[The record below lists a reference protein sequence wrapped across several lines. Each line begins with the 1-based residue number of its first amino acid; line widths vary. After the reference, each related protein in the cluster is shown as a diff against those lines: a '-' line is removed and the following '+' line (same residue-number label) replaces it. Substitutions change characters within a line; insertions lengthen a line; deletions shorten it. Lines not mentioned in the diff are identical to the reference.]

1 MMFER
6 LEQLARRKLSGGEV
20 AAIGKV
26 LPIWRAIPQQ
36 DERERTWVLLRAIRR
51 ARLVELGLEAKK

>member
-6 LEQLARRKLSGGEV
+6 LEQLAKRKLSDGEI

-36 DERERTWVLLRAIRR
+36 NEHERTWVLLRAVRQ
-51 ARLVELGLEAKK
+51 ARLAELGLRR

>member
-6 LEQLARRKLSGGEV
+6 LGQLAKRKLSDGEV

-26 LPIWRAIPQQ
+26 LPIWRAIPQR
-36 DERERTWVLLRAIRR
+36 DERERT
-51 ARLVELGLEAKK
+51 